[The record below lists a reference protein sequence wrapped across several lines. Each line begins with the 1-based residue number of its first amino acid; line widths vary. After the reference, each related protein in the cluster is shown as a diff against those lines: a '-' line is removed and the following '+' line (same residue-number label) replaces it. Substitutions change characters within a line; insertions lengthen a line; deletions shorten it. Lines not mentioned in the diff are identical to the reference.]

1 VRTQEPAD
9 ALRLTHLRRELKT
22 AIELALAAMAPNEI
36 VDPLATSAGLLD
48 ALLEFPRDAP
58 PTIATLPRALSLAE
72 GGLSAWL
79 EWQERRGKG
88 SA

>member
-1 VRTQEPAD
+1 MKHQEPPD
-9 ALRLTHLRRELKT
+9 GLRLTHLRRELKT
-22 AIELALAAMAPNEI
+22 ALELALAAMAPNDV
-36 VDPLATSAGLLD
+36 VDQLATSAGLLD

-72 GGLSAWL
+72 GGLSAWH